1 MRRWVDAVV
10 SAMDIGPRGPWFEH
24 QSGRRSF

>member
-10 SAMDIGPRGPWFEH
+10 SDMDIGPRGPWFEH
-24 QSGRRSF
+24 QPARRSF